1 MTTSRDGRPHYGR
14 TQRRGPHGEKD
25 VPDGDTT
32 ARSDKSKK
40 ILEAKY
46 PCDRIAGRGRSQARS
61 HVREIALSATSSDT
75 GQPTR
80 AVSGTTAS
88 GAPSRR
94 LGLALAVI
102 ATAQLMVVLDA
113 TIVNVALPHIQTALH
128 FSGTN
133 LEWVVNAYALAFGG
147 LLLLGGRSGDL
158 LGRRR
163 IFIAGILL
171 FSLAS
176 LLGGFATNE
185 AWLLTARVVQGVGGA
200 FAAPTALSLI
210 AVTFPEG
217 PPRNRAMG
225 VYAAMSIA
233 GGGIGLMAGGLL
245 VEYASWRWVL
255 FVNVPIGL
263 VVAFLAS
270 RVLPE
275 STRRRGQFDL
285 PGAVTGSLGLGALVY
300 GLSYAATT
308 PNGVSHWGDTKVI
321 VSLVAAVVLLVT
333 FGFIEVR
340 SKQPLVPM
348 RVLRSRD
355 RTGAYLISLCVGTA
369 LFGMF
374 FFLTLFVQNVWGYSP
389 LKTGIAYLPLIAM
402 VIVASG
408 VASQLV
414 TRIGAR
420 PLMLAGSIVATG
432 GLFWLSRINENSH
445 YVSGLLGPMLVT
457 ALGMGLIFVPLSL
470 VSLIKVADADAGVA
484 SSLLNV
490 GQQVG
495 GSIGLA
501 ILGTVAWSAVATSI
515 HSQVAAAAK
524 HAAGHLSAAQQSAAA
539 RAITDH
545 AYSVG
550 FSKGYEVSA
559 GIAVL
564 GLIIT
569 ILAIRVKRS
578 DLAGV
583 NPMAAPVD

>member
-1 MTTSRDGRPHYGR
+1 
-14 TQRRGPHGEKD
+14 
-25 VPDGDTT
+25 V
-32 ARSDKSKK
+32 
-40 ILEAKY
+40 I
-46 PCDRIAGRGRSQARS
+46 
-61 HVREIALSATSSDT
+61 
-75 GQPTR
+75 
-80 AVSGTTAS
+80 SGTTETASSRTGATGVSGSS

-113 TIVNVALPHIQTALH
+113 TIVNVALPHIQTALG
-128 FSGTN
+128 FSGSN

-176 LLGGFATNE
+176 LLGGFATDQ
-185 AWLLTARVVQGVGGA
+185 AWLLAARAVQGIGGA

-233 GGGIGLMAGGLL
+233 GGAVGLIAGGLL
-245 VEYASWRWVL
+245 VQYATWRWVL

-263 VVAFLAS
+263 VVAFLAT

-285 PGAVTGSLGLGALVY
+285 PGAITGSLGLGALVY
-300 GLSYAATT
+300 GLSNAATS

-321 VSLVAAVVLLVT
+321 VSLVAAVVLLVA
-333 FGFIEVR
+333 FGIIEVR
-340 SKQPLVPM
+340 SKQALVPM

-355 RTGAYLISLCVGTA
+355 RSGSYLISLCIGTA

-374 FFLTLFVQNVWGYSP
+374 FFLTLFVQNVWGYSA
-389 LKTGIAYLPLIAM
+389 LKTGVAYLPMVAM
-402 VIVASG
+402 IMVGAG
-408 VASQLV
+408 VSSQLV
-414 TRIGAR
+414 SRIGAR
-420 PLMLAGSIVATG
+420 PLMLTGSVVATG
-432 GLFWLSRINENSH
+432 GMFWLSRLNEHSH
-445 YVSGLLGPMLVT
+445 YLSGLLGPMMVT
-457 ALGMGLIFVPLSL
+457 AAGMGLIFVPLSL
-470 VSLIKVADADAGVA
+470 VALAKVGDRDAGVA

-501 ILGTVAWSAVATSI
+501 ILGTVAWSAVANSI
-515 HSQVAAAAK
+515 HSQVAAAAR
-524 HAAGHLSAAQQSAAA
+524 HATGHLSAAAQAAA
-539 RAITDH
+539 TRAITDH

-550 FSKGYEVSA
+550 FSKGYLVSA
-559 GIAVL
+559 GIALL
-564 GLIIT
+564 GLLIT
-569 ILAIRVKRS
+569 VLAIRVTRA
-578 DLAGV
+578 DLSGV
-583 NPMAAPVD
+583 NPMAAPTD

>member
-1 MTTSRDGRPHYGR
+1 
-14 TQRRGPHGEKD
+14 
-25 VPDGDTT
+25 
-32 ARSDKSKK
+32 
-40 ILEAKY
+40 
-46 PCDRIAGRGRSQARS
+46 
-61 HVREIALSATSSDT
+61 LSATSPETQGTLVSATAATVSPRPGAT
-75 GQPTR
+75 GV
-80 AVSGTTAS
+80 AGSS

-113 TIVNVALPHIQTALH
+113 TIVNVALPHIQTALG
-128 FSGTN
+128 FSGSN

-176 LLGGFATNE
+176 LVGGFATDQT
-185 AWLLTARVVQGVGGA
+185 WLLAARVVQGIGGA
-200 FAAPTALSLI
+200 FAAPTSLSLI

-233 GGGIGLMAGGLL
+233 GGAVGLMAGGLL
-245 VEYASWRWVL
+245 VQYATWRWVL

-263 VVAFLAS
+263 LVAFLAM

-275 STRRRGQFDL
+275 STRRRGAFDL
-285 PGAVTGSLGLGALVY
+285 PGAITGSLGLGALVY
-300 GLSYAATT
+300 GLSNAATT
-308 PNGVSHWGDTKVI
+308 PNGVSHFGDTKVV
-321 VSLVAAVVLLVT
+321 VSLVAAAVLLVA

-340 SKQPLVPM
+340 SKQALVPM

-355 RTGAYLISLCVGTA
+355 RTGSYLISLCVGTA

-374 FFLTLFVQNVWGYSP
+374 FFLTLFVQNVWGYSA
-389 LKTGIAYLPLIAM
+389 LKTGIAYLPMIFM
-402 VIVASG
+402 VMAASG

-420 PLMLAGSIVATG
+420 PLMLAGSVITTG
-432 GLFWLSRINENSH
+432 GMFWLSRINENSH
-445 YVSGLLGPMLVT
+445 YLSGLLGPMLVT

-470 VSLIKVADADAGVA
+470 VSLAKVGDNDAGVA

-501 ILGTVAWSAVATSI
+501 TR
-515 HSQVAAAAK
+515 K
-524 HAAGHLSAAQQSAAA
+524 
-539 RAITDH
+539 
-545 AYSVG
+545 
-550 FSKGYEVSA
+550 KKP
-559 GIAVL
+559 
-564 GLIIT
+564 
-569 ILAIRVKRS
+569 KRRTK
-578 DLAGV
+578 
-583 NPMAAPVD
+583 

>member
-1 MTTSRDGRPHYGR
+1 MPAKSPGLAQQPGSAAVLNGSPAGASPA
-14 TQRRGPHGEKD
+14 QRH
-25 VPDGDTT
+25 
-32 ARSDKSKK
+32 
-40 ILEAKY
+40 
-46 PCDRIAGRGRSQARS
+46 
-61 HVREIALSATSSDT
+61 
-75 GQPTR
+75 
-80 AVSGTTAS
+80 
-88 GAPSRR
+88 
-94 LGLALAVI
+94 LGLALVVI
-102 ATAQLMVVLDA
+102 AAAQLMVVLDA
-113 TIVNVALPHIQTALH
+113 TIVNVALPHIQTALG

-133 LEWVVNAYALAFGG
+133 LEWVVNASALAFGG

-185 AWLLTARVVQGVGGA
+185 AWLLTARVVQGIGGA

-263 VVAFLAS
+263 VVAFLAA

-285 PGAVTGSLGLGALVY
+285 PGAITGSLGLGALVY

-308 PNGVSHWGDTKVI
+308 PDGISHWGDTKII
-321 VSLVAAVVLLVT
+321 VSLVAAVVLLVA

-355 RTGAYLISLCVGTA
+355 RTGSYLISLCVGTS

-374 FFLTLFVQNVWGYSP
+374 FFLTLFVQNVWGYSA
-389 LKTGIAYLPLIAM
+389 LKTGIAYLPLIGM

-420 PLMLAGSIVATG
+420 PLMLAGSIVSTG
-432 GLFWLSRINENSH
+432 GVFWVSRINENSH

-457 ALGMGLIFVPLSL
+457 ALG
-470 VSLIKVADADAGVA
+470 
-484 SSLLNV
+484 
-490 GQQVG
+490 
-495 GSIGLA
+495 
-501 ILGTVAWSAVATSI
+501 
-515 HSQVAAAAK
+515 
-524 HAAGHLSAAQQSAAA
+524 
-539 RAITDH
+539 
-545 AYSVG
+545 
-550 FSKGYEVSA
+550 
-559 GIAVL
+559 
-564 GLIIT
+564 
-569 ILAIRVKRS
+569 
-578 DLAGV
+578 
-583 NPMAAPVD
+583 